1 MLKTSLDGFWAR
13 TFSKYEDAP
22 KLQGASTTPG
32 CPSGSDGGVL
42 SDSVVYCAATN
53 TINYS
58 TQTLSRAEK
67 SIGDL
72 GAGVLVAAAW
82 SSSVQH
88 QIGVEVG
95 TARARASAE
104 CLTGAWAGAVENGT
118 ATRGSRDLSF
128 SPGDLDEVVATFVA
142 TDGSRSSVDRGSVFT
157 RVGLFRAGFERGANA
172 CFS

>member
-1 MLKTSLDGFWAR
+1 MAR
-13 TFSKYEDAP
+13 AKWGLVGIGLALLSA
-22 KLQGASTTPG
+22 AVA
-32 CPSGSDGGVL
+32 GGRPERDPL
-42 SDSVVYCAATN
+42 REPLEL
-53 TINYS
+53 I
-58 TQTLSRAEK
+58 
-67 SIGDL
+67 
-72 GAGVLVAAAW
+72 
-82 SSSVQH
+82 
-88 QIGVEVG
+88 
-95 TARARASAE
+95 ARARASAE